1 VLFPDINFVP
11 PDRYPSD
18 ATIRAVS
25 ERIAQGLDITSA
37 TVGDRDGESM
47 AMSNVMAD
55 RDEDFNTRYA
65 SFRGWQM
72 AIQKVK
78 PIPRDTA
85 RLDLTSIVR
94 AQGIETTA
102 EVVDTFVARFLS
114 VPVKPEDRQRL
125 IEFLNN
131 ELGTDRIRVAETYL
145 EEPLRM
151 LVHLIM
157 SMPEYQ
163 LG

>member
-1 VLFPDINFVP
+1 
-11 PDRYPSD
+11 
-18 ATIRAVS
+18 
-25 ERIAQGLDITSA
+25 
-37 TVGDRDGESM
+37 
-47 AMSNVMAD
+47 
-55 RDEDFNTRYA
+55 
-65 SFRGWQM
+65 
-72 AIQKVK
+72 
-78 PIPRDTA
+78 
-85 RLDLTSIVR
+85 LTSIVR